1 MSATFLFPDKT
12 NFTPD
17 MSETSRYMGYRRST
31 PPDADVSA
39 LIEKAAREMQA
50 VMKPQAVFEIFD
62 LSVIEPVDITPVA
75 SPQGGSDGASRQNA
89 PVEHFERV
97 SEQLCCE
104 GLNHQELRF
113 ADVTL
118 HSRDLARNL
127 AGCKQVALLAAT
139 IGPQVDALIRRQ
151 SSLDPVYASILQAT
165 GAMFIEELVDLVN
178 DEIKKIATAQGLKT
192 KPRYSPGFGDV
203 PLQVQK
209 DFFRLLP
216 CTRIGLTLMDT
227 LIMAPEKSV
236 TAFVGI
242 GFPVQAGE
250 LHYL

>member
-1 MSATFLFPDKT
+1 MSATFLFPDSKD
-12 NFTPD
+12 FSPD
-17 MSETSRYMGYRRST
+17 FKEVARYLGYRRAT
-31 PPDADVSA
+31 PPEADVSA
-39 LIEKAAREMQA
+39 LMEKAAGEMQA
-50 VMKPQAVFEIFD
+50 VMKAQAVFEIYD
-62 LSVIEPVDITPVA
+62 LSVVECPRSGCIETT
-75 SPQGGSDGASRQNA
+75 SNTGSQGGFDTASG
-89 PVEHFERV
+89 
-97 SEQLCCE
+97 L
-104 GLNHQELRF
+104 LNHQELRF

-118 HSRDLARNL
+118 QSRDLGRNL
-127 AGCKQVALLAAT
+127 AGCSQVALLAAT
-139 IGPQVDALIRRQ
+139 IGPQVDALIRRH

-178 DEIKKIATAQGLKT
+178 SEIKKIAAAQGLKT
-192 KPRYSPGFGDV
+192 KARYSPGYGDV

-242 GFPVQAGE
+242 GG
-250 LHYL
+250 

>member
-17 MSETSRYMGYRRST
+17 MSETARYLGYRRTT
-31 PPDADVSA
+31 PPQAEVSA
-39 LIEKAAREMQA
+39 LMEKAAGEMQA
-50 VMKPQAVFEIFD
+50 VMKAQAVFEIFD
-62 LSVIEPVDITPVA
+62 LHIDLPAYTDCPVKPDNDANGKSANDSKSTRGNGTNGNTANDTDHSVTFGQL
-75 SPQGGSDGASRQNA
+75 SQTLA
-89 PVEHFERV
+89 PEV
-97 SEQLCCE
+97 S
-104 GLNHQELRF
+104 F

-118 HSRDLARNL
+118 HSRDLSRNL
-127 AGCKQVALLAAT
+127 AGCTKVALLAAT
-139 IGPQVDALIRRQ
+139 IGPQVDALIRRH

-178 DEIKKIATAQGLKT
+178 EEIKKIAAAEGLKT

-242 GFPVQAGE
+242 
-250 LHYL
+250 Y

>member
-1 MSATFLFPDKT
+1 
-12 NFTPD
+12 
-17 MSETSRYMGYRRST
+17 MSETARYLGYRRAS
-31 PPDADVSA
+31 PPDADVSK

-50 VMKPQAVFEIFD
+50 AMKPQAVFEIFD
-62 LSVIEPVDITPVA
+62 LSVIEPDTPDAGLHGGFDI
-75 SPQGGSDGASRQNA
+75 GSDGASRQNA

-97 SEQLCCE
+97 SEQLCCK

-127 AGCKQVALLAAT
+127 TGCKQVALLAAT
-139 IGPQVDALIRRQ
+139 IGPQVDGLIRRH

-178 DEIKKIATAQGLKT
+178 DEIKKIAAAQGLKT

-236 TAFVGI
+236 TAFVGL
-242 GFPVQAGE
+242 GFPTQAGE
-250 LHYL
+250 